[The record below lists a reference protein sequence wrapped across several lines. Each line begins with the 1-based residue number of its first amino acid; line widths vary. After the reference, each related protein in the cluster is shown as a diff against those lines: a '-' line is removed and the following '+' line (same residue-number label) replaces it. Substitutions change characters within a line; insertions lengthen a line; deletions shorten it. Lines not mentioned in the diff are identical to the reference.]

1 MIIRKLQLRNFGKF
15 QNKEIL
21 LKEGINIIYGENES
35 GKSTIH
41 SFLQSMFFG
50 IRRMRGKA
58 SKTDTYSKYKPWE
71 QGGWYEG
78 SMTFSCGDKQ
88 FRLERKFQKSGEE
101 TVLFCES
108 DGELLSVKDGDLDM
122 LLGNISETV
131 YRNTVSVGQAKSTT
145 EEGLYKEL
153 RDYLAEFQGS
163 GDMRFNPERA
173 IEILKQKRKIQ
184 ERKEADAVKKKEQ
197 EEEKLQYEI
206 QYEKQ
211 EAEPIR
217 QKLRE
222 LESYRES
229 IQREETEEKPEKQE
243 RRKGKT
249 NAQKKWRILGIT
261 GLLIFLL
268 LAMFQKL
275 PWYSILIWMV
285 FLAAEEVVFS
295 SHKQEE
301 TVINQE
307 PEQEELL
314 RMAKLEER
322 KKMFRENLQ
331 EHSLRLENL
340 QEEYQES
347 REHRDE
353 ILAFRKE
360 IHDIS
365 EAEKRL
371 RAAAA
376 NMQNQA
382 GGMLQK
388 KMSEIFSQLTEG
400 KYKQLFLDEDF
411 SVHLDTGEKCLD
423 LYQVSFGTAEQV
435 YLALRLAC
443 GEILCR
449 EEKMPL
455 ILDETFAMY
464 DEKRLSNTLKWI
476 EGRYPQILLFS
487 CNKREIRALE
497 VLNIPYHLVEL

>member
-41 SFLQSMFFG
+41 SFLQSMLFG
-50 IRRMRGKA
+50 IKRMRGKA

-71 QGGWYEG
+71 QAGWYEG

-101 TVLFCES
+101 AVLFCES

-211 EAEPIR
+211 EVERIR

-229 IQREETEEKPEKQE
+229 IQREETEEKLEKQE

-249 NAQKKWRILGIT
+249 NSQKKWRILGIT

-275 PWYSILIWMV
+275 PWYTTLIWMV
-285 FLAAEEVVFS
+285 FLAAEKVIFS

-301 TVINQE
+301 RVINQE

-376 NMQNQA
+376 NMQNQT
-382 GGMLQK
+382 GWMLQK

-435 YLALRLAC
+435 YLALRLAS

-476 EGRYPQILLFS
+476 EGRYPQVLLFS
-487 CNKREIRALE
+487 CNKREI
-497 VLNIPYHLVEL
+497 NILKEMGLPYHLISL

>member
-1 MIIRKLQLRNFGKF
+1 
-15 QNKEIL
+15 
-21 LKEGINIIYGENES
+21 
-35 GKSTIH
+35 
-41 SFLQSMFFG
+41 
-50 IRRMRGKA
+50 
-58 SKTDTYSKYKPWE
+58 
-71 QGGWYEG
+71 
-78 SMTFSCGDKQ
+78 MTFSCGDKQ

-101 TVLFCES
+101 AVLFCES

-211 EAEPIR
+211 EVERIR

-229 IQREETEEKPEKQE
+229 IQREETEEKLEKQE

-249 NAQKKWRILGIT
+249 NSQKKWRILGIT

-275 PWYSILIWMV
+275 TWYTTLIWLV

-376 NMQNQA
+376 NMQNQT

-476 EGRYPQILLFS
+476 EGRYPQVLLFS

>member
-41 SFLQSMFFG
+41 SFLQSMLFG
-50 IRRMRGKA
+50 IKRMRGKA

-71 QGGWYEG
+71 QAGWYEG

-101 TVLFCES
+101 AVLFCES

-211 EAEPIR
+211 EVERIR

-229 IQREETEEKPEKQE
+229 IQREETEEKLEKQE

-249 NAQKKWRILGIT
+249 NSQKKWRILGIT

-275 PWYSILIWMV
+275 PWYTTLIWMV
-285 FLAAEEVVFS
+285 FLAAEKVIFS

-301 TVINQE
+301 RVINQE

-376 NMQNQA
+376 NMQNQT
-382 GGMLQK
+382 GWMLQK

-423 LYQVSFGTAEQV
+423 LYHVSFGTAEQV
-435 YLALRLAC
+435 YLALRLAS

-476 EGRYPQILLFS
+476 EGRYPQVLLFS
-487 CNKREIRALE
+487 CNKREI
-497 VLNIPYHLVEL
+497 NILKEMGLPYHLISL